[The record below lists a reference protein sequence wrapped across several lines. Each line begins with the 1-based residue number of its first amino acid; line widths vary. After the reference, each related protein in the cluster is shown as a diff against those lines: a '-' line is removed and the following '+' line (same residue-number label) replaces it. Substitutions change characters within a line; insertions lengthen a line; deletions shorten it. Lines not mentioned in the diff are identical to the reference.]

1 MVPPLACVAA
11 VGQLPAVWP
20 AQTPPQLSEIYHF
33 KLCPSQFIT
42 DKLKSVLSCNTSI
55 QDYCVIFF
63 SVAALWRQK
72 LCIMDDSPGSCCTVP
87 KAVLYLRIFPSKS
100 NSCVF
105 NCALGIEE
113 GFHALDDLNYWMNCT
128 RTI

>member
-42 DKLKSVLSCNTSI
+42 DKLKSVLSCKTGI

-63 SVAALWRQK
+63 LLLHYGDKNCVSWTTPLDPVALFPK
-72 LCIMDDSPGSCCTVP
+72 LYCTFESSHQNQNQNQNEKLNV
-87 KAVLYLRIFPSKS
+87 VLLR
-100 NSCVF
+100 
-105 NCALGIEE
+105 L
-113 GFHALDDLNYWMNCT
+113 
-128 RTI
+128 